1 MMNLSKFFV
10 FVTMFTF
17 LLIAGYLGYRGGELQ
32 DFLRKRN
39 EKMDICDKL
48 GLLDSNQSRGTRGN
62 RERKSIRN
70 TTYNSDAKVMSSVSQ
85 GSDDSPKS
93 VTHGVSVDRDQPQ
106 VRALDKKNQY
116 ATNAGRLRR
125 GIALFGD
132 VKSALNRS
140 PLIASSKDGSYIPGS
155 VADVFVHENLTIGI
169 VSVRGLSHEEN
180 KKVRQDSVAF
190 GTSLDGRYL
199 VGSIADGVSEAD
211 LSHKGSDYVAREVV
225 KSICEKIDIGL
236 HPKELPWE
244 DITNH
249 IRDGLRV
256 RGKRAFGIPKDMRGQ
271 ELDDCL
277 ARLVGTTAE
286 VLIIDCKKTNNQVV
300 GIRAS
305 LAGDG
310 YSFIIR
316 NGSMISLGGGKDAFF
331 GGDYVSNEKVR
342 ALPKD
347 PGVKYPLVNE
357 VKLLQDEAIFITS
370 DGIGDDI
377 NKPDLGVDAYL
388 HRKLAKPVP
397 AYELLKIISYFAFQ
411 SHDDRS
417 MIIVWV

>member
-1 MMNLSKFFV
+1 MVNLSKFFV
-10 FVTMFTF
+10 FVTMFIL
-17 LLIAGYLGYRGGELQ
+17 LLIAGYLGYQGGELQ
-32 DFLRKRN
+32 DFLRKRTR
-39 EKMDICDKL
+39 KMDTRDKL
-48 GLLDSNQSRGTRGN
+48 RLLNSKRSRGNG
-62 RERKSIRN
+62 EQQPIRN
-70 TTYNSDAKVMSSVSQ
+70 TTYNSDTKVMLSASQ
-85 GSDDSPKS
+85 VPDDSPNS
-93 VTHGVSVDRDQPQ
+93 VTHGVSVDRNQPQ
-106 VRALDKKNQY
+106 VRSLNRKNQY
-116 ATNAGRLRR
+116 ATNAERLRQ

-132 VKSALNRS
+132 VRNALNHS

-169 VSVRGLSHEEN
+169 VAVRGLSHEEN

-199 VGSIADGVSEAD
+199 VGSIADGVSEANF
-211 LSHKGSDYVAREVV
+211 SHKGSDYVARQAV
-225 KSICEKIDIGL
+225 KSICEKLDIGFY
-236 HPKELPWE
+236 PRELPWE

-256 RGKRAFGIPKDMRGQ
+256 RGKRVFEIPEDMRGQ

-286 VLIIDCKKTNNQVV
+286 VLIIDCKKTNDQVV

-316 NGSMISLGGGKDAFF
+316 NGSMTSLGGGKDAFF

-347 PGVKYPLVNE
+347 PGAKYPLVNE

-388 HRKLAKPVP
+388 RQKLAKPIP